1 MKKNFSLKSFLS
13 GMVVTALIFGCMT
26 TVVAAN
32 RQKQATLDYPG
43 IKISLN
49 GQTVTAKTAS
59 GATVEPFSID
69 GTTYLPVRG
78 VASIL
83 GVDVG
88 WDQKTKTVLL
98 TTEGSAAV
106 GTKIMDKNGV
116 VIYYNGIEKADN
128 YIGDYNIKLKIV
140 NNSDKAYIVQVR
152 NLSVNGIMA
161 DSIFSSNVAAGKT
174 ANDEIVIYNMDE
186 SGITAPI
193 TSAEFNFH
201 VFNNDDWTDAF
212 DSATINI

>member
-13 GMVVTALIFGCMT
+13 GMVVTAIIFGCMS

-116 VIYYNGIEKADN
+116 
-128 YIGDYNIKLKIV
+128 
-140 NNSDKAYIVQVR
+140 QVR

-161 DSIFSSNVAAGKT
+161 DSIFSSTVAAGKT
-174 ANDEIVIYNMDE
+174 ANDEIVVYNMDE

-201 VFNNDDWTDAF
+201 VFSNDDWTDAF
-212 DSATINI
+212 DSAAINI

>member
-13 GMVVTALIFGCMT
+13 GMVVTALIFGCMS